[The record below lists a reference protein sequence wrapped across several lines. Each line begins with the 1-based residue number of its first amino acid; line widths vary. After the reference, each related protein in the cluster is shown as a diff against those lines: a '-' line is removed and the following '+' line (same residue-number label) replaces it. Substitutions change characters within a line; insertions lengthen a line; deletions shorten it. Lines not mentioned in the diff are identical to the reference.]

1 MKLRTTLFLGI
12 FLLVF
17 CAFAQTELFPFET
30 FDTWTVPASPPTG
43 WTRIQDGSESPE
55 IDNAN
60 DWYPTSSPSGTWST
74 APVARIYW
82 SPTETWD
89 DWLITPTFD
98 ATGAVYD
105 SIILVYETEFSRFS
119 VSTGDNEVVLS
130 TDGGTTWP
138 NVLRGYGVS
147 LGSIHENPR
156 IDITALVA
164 GSSNCQVA
172 FHAQRYSYD
181 DNWWEVDNVVVI
193 GYEASP
199 EPAAPGF
206 AFTCVP
212 SLPSGTTSHTFGV
225 TISDGTGVDPAS
237 AEFCY
242 TINGGI
248 ETCEPLTYLTGAPD
262 GLGDYEYELTD
273 LEGWDEI
280 EYYFKATDTYS
291 PSSEGFSSTCV
302 TVIEGDYYIY
312 EDGTGYPMSPDP
324 TWIVPTSVPYLNWAG
339 MQGDD
344 VRGVITSLPFPLT
357 YWGVTYTDSI
367 WVGSNGWIKFG
378 PTDPGMSYLSPSFIP
393 TAGGLNN
400 QVAWCW
406 DDLNGSTGLCYYSED
421 PAGDW
426 IMFSFMDW
434 RQYGWTGNFSVQVQV
449 WHPDAIPCP
458 GGNMAIDVRWN
469 VLPPDLNDIEM
480 GIENSTGARGLA
492 YMHEGSPPGEPDYLG
507 LTSPTRTIRYCTV
520 PPPSGIVYGNVDLIG
535 RADNSGAEVGIVGMP
550 LYTDLSDA
558 AGDYSIDGI
567 PPGTYD
573 VYCTHPVFYPETVYS
588 IILVEDDSV
597 EVNFALD
604 PMPIGYIQGYADLTD
619 TPPLGEAGIDIMVLP
634 LGLTTTT
641 DATGYFFFDG
651 VVAGDVQVVATY
663 PAYTTDYTAVLSL
676 GIGDTITTDTLFLD
690 PGDWFYEDFEDDD
703 GGGVVTGGVWQW
715 GIPSSVGPATA
726 YSGDNCWGTIIAGTY
741 PTYAMAELEIA
752 IPVATVDTIRYWQ
765 YKDMES
771 GFDGGNLEVSTD
783 GGGTWTFVGS
793 PVPGYDD
800 VLSTTFG
807 NPMGGESAYTGYMD
821 WHEVVIDLTATPGVN
836 RIKFRFGSDSSV
848 AYPGWYID
856 DVMVGNMPE
865 YTGSVEGY
873 VYNCNTYETI
883 AGATV
888 HYGDLT
894 TISDADGYF
903 LLENVPYGTIDLAAT
918 LSGYYPGHLND
929 VNVFIDGVTTVVI
942 CMEPMDI
949 DPIEGHLAYGEDDSV
964 YFEFCNPTDDTIWF
978 TFPPLPLDMEDYG
991 ARDGVTEIDFGPNPT
1006 DPFAVSRRPETVKPT
1021 HDRSGSRALDV
1032 GYLWRTYD
1040 LSDTPLMSMAWGL
1053 GLLPDNFWVGGD
1065 PLLTYPYNHVY
1076 NRPSGDY
1083 TGIWYD
1089 VTGLGGSAFMGDM
1102 CYDELRGWV
1111 WQVAVGGTN
1120 GLYAYNAS
1128 TGAVEYVLNDPLN
1141 IWDNIHQR
1149 GVAHDPIDDI
1159 FYIGGWMEDLIYK
1172 VKGLSWDNPGQTIE
1186 AYNSPACA
1194 GIGWHSGR
1202 RTIWFAANA
1211 PGDPIFELDPETNTL
1226 IDTIYAPT
1234 TTDYNLAGL
1243 EVDELGRIWVVNMNT
1258 MEVYV
1263 LNGPVDGMYVTP
1275 ADTFILPGEC
1285 ITFALVNEAWVTP
1298 VGDYCFDLDFFYT
1311 DGEYEIEGMIP
1322 TCVQVQPRAYKGWEL
1337 ITVPLMATPNDP
1349 AIQFADDIVPF
1360 VVDPSSSN
1368 LYGYNQ
1374 DAGILQ
1380 LPSGFVRGK
1389 GYYLKTWLDHTY
1401 WDVYGDEYPAGD
1413 FTYTMYYPE
1422 SSPNWGWWLVGNP
1435 YNKRIDW
1442 DQVYA
1447 YNDFT
1452 YMDAEYWIWSQRDGW
1467 TWYSPLI
1474 GGGGEDQYID
1484 PWRGYFV
1491 YVRSGNPA
1499 TWVNLTYPQTGT
1511 METFL
1516 AKTSGAAKGA
1526 KVKTANPAEFDLR
1539 MSVRAVDGSDI
1550 RVDKYNFI
1558 GVSEA
1563 AADGIDEFDVRKPQV
1578 SMPGNYIDAHF
1589 VESGVRMARSAK
1601 QNFNGDSKSWT
1612 FKVQGIPAGMNVTV
1626 SWPRDRVPTG
1636 DDFSIGVDNMDDR
1649 WTLTMIDN
1657 ATGDVIDMRSAFSY
1671 DFTSTTS
1678 PRTFTVILGDDA
1690 LDIPNN
1696 EMPTVYSLGANV
1708 PNPFNATT
1716 AIEVGLPKGGD
1727 VRVEVF
1733 DMLGKKVTTL
1743 VDGEMNAGMHRIVW
1757 NGVDNAGRE
1766 VASGVYLYRVT
1777 AGDFSETKKMT
1788 LIK

>member
-12 FLLVF
+12 FLLAF

-43 WTRIQDGSESPE
+43 WTRIQGGSESPE
-55 IDNAN
+55 TDNAN
-60 DWYPTSSPSGTWST
+60 DWFPESSPSGIWST
-74 APVARIYW
+74 SPVARIYW
-82 SPTETWD
+82 NPSETWD

-105 SIILVYETEFSRFS
+105 SIILVYETEYSRFS

-147 LGSIHENPR
+147 LGSVHETPR

-164 GSSNCQVA
+164 GSSNCRVA

-212 SLPSGTTSHTFGV
+212 SLPAGTTSNTFGV
-225 TISDGTGVDPAS
+225 TITDGTGVDPAS

-242 TINGGI
+242 SLNGA
-248 ETCEPLTYLTGAPD
+248 TVVCEPLTYLTGAPD
-262 GLGDYEYELTD
+262 GTGDYEYELTG

-280 EYYFKATDTYS
+280 EYYFIATDTYTPATPGTS
-291 PSSEGFSSTCV
+291 GTCV

-324 TWIVPTSVPYLNWAG
+324 TWVDHTTGFNWTAFAA
-339 MQGDD
+339 DD
-344 VRGVITSLPFPLT
+344 LLGTIYGYAFPLT
-357 YWGVTYTDSI
+357 FWGVSSDTIKAST
-367 WVGSNGWIKFG
+367 NGWI
-378 PTDPGMSYLSPSFIP
+378 SFDGLYSGSSMFSEAPIP
-393 TAGGLNN
+393 TAALPNAL
-400 QVAWCW
+400 VAWMW
-406 DDLNGSTGLCYYSED
+406 EDQDGGNGGSEFWITNHPTDD
-421 PAGDW
+421 W
-426 IMFSFMDW
+426 VMFSYVNWQQFPSSSP
-434 RQYGWTGNFSVQVQV
+434 FSVQIQIWNPAVV
-449 WHPDAIPCP
+449 VTP
-458 GGNMAIDVRWN
+458 GDNCAIDVRWN
-469 VLPPDLNDIEM
+469 TLPTDLTDGVM
-480 GIENSTGARGLA
+480 GIENWDGTRGLT
-492 YMHEGSPPGEPDYLG
+492 YWEDGVVGDPDYLG

-558 AGDYSIDGI
+558 AGDYRIDGV
-567 PPGTYD
+567 PPGIYD

-663 PAYTTDYTAVLSL
+663 PGYTTDYTAVLSL
-676 GIGDTITTDTLFLD
+676 AIGDTITTDTLFLD

-703 GGGVVTGGVWQW
+703 GGGVVTGGLWEW
-715 GIPSSVGPATA
+715 GMPTSVGPDDA
-726 YSGDNCWGTIIAGTY
+726 YSGDNCWGTDLDDEYGAY
-741 PTYAMAELEIA
+741 ELAELEIP
-752 IPVATVDTIRYWQ
+752 IPFAPVDTIRYWQ

-771 GFDGGNLEVSTD
+771 SFDGGNLEVSTD

-793 PVPGYDD
+793 PVPPYDG
-800 VLSTTFG
+800 VISTTFG
-807 NPMGGESAYTGYMD
+807 NPLGGESGYWGSMD

-836 RIKFRFGSDSSV
+836 RIKFRFGSDDSFH
-848 AYPGWYID
+848 YPGWYID
-856 DVMVGNMPE
+856 DILVGNMPE
-865 YTGSVEGY
+865 YTGSVDGY

-888 HYGDLT
+888 HFGGGT
-894 TISDADGYF
+894 AISDADGYF
-903 LLENVPYGTIDLAAT
+903 LLENIPYGTVDLAAT
-918 LSGYYPGHLND
+918 LSGYYPGYLND
-929 VNVFIDGVTTVVI
+929 VNVFIDAVTTVVI
-942 CMEPMDI
+942 CMEPMGI
-949 DPIEGHLAYGEDDSV
+949 EPIEGHLAYGEDDSV
-964 YFEFCNPTDDTIWF
+964 LFEFCNPTDDTIWF
-978 TFPPLPLDMEDYG
+978 NWALLPYDLEDYLV
-991 ARDGVTEIDFGPNPT
+991 RDGGLSDVDYRPSDEN
-1006 DPFAVSRRPETVKPT
+1006 AVSF
-1021 HDRSGSRALDV
+1021 RSSAIDKELPSATRALGDI
-1032 GYLWRTYD
+1032 WRTYD
-1040 LSDTPLMSMAWGL
+1040 VSDYHLTAWGL
-1053 GLLPDNFWVGGD
+1053 AISPTEFWVGNAAV
-1065 PLLTYPYNHVY
+1065 YFYNHRY
-1076 NRPSGDY
+1076 TRPDGNHI
-1083 TGIWYD
+1083 GFYD
-1089 VTGLGGSAFMGDM
+1089 VTGIGGSSWMADM
-1102 CYDELRGWV
+1102 CYDSNRDYF
-1111 WQVAVGGTN
+1111 WQVGVGGSN
-1120 GLYAYNAS
+1120 LLHAFDAS
-1128 TGAVEYVLNDPLN
+1128 TGAFVGSLPDPAMA
-1141 IWDNIHQR
+1141 WSWTSAR
-1149 GVAHDPIDDI
+1149 GVGYDAERDV
-1159 FYIGGWMEDLIYK
+1159 FYIGGWNYWLLYGYDVVFE
-1172 VKGLSWDNPGQTIE
+1172 VAGPSWPNPGVTMSYVT
-1186 AYNSPACA
+1186 ADYCA
-1194 GIGWHSGR
+1194 GVAWHPYR
-1202 RTIWFAANA
+1202 NTIFYVDALLGVIN
-1211 PGDPIFELDPETNTL
+1211 
-1226 IDTIYAPT
+1226 
-1234 TTDYNLAGL
+1234 
-1243 EVDELGRIWVVNMNT
+1243 EVDPVADAVINTIPAPATAGELSGLAIDEFGQIWAVDQTNNM
-1258 MEVYV
+1258 VYV
-1263 LNGPVDGMYVTP
+1263 LEGPTVGMHVEP
-1275 ADTFILPGEC
+1275 DTFILPGEC
-1285 ITFALVNEAWVTP
+1285 FTFALINEAWTTP
-1298 VGDYCFDLDFFYT
+1298 VGDYCFDIRYHIS
-1311 DGEYEIEGMIP
+1311 DGQYDIFGEIP

-1360 VVDPSSSN
+1360 VIDPSSSN

-1380 LPSGFVRGK
+1380 LPAGFVRGK
-1389 GYYLKTWLDHTY
+1389 GYYLKTWLDRTY

-1474 GGGGEDQYID
+1474 GGGGEDQFID

-1499 TWVNLTYPQTGT
+1499 TWVNLTYPQSGT

-1589 VESGVRMARSAK
+1589 VEGGVRMARSAK
-1601 QNFNGDSKSWT
+1601 QNFNTDSKSWT

-1657 ATGDVIDMRSAFSY
+1657 ATGDVIDMRSAYSY
-1671 DFTSTTS
+1671 AFTSTTS

-1690 LDIPNN
+1690 LDIPNA

-1757 NGVDNAGRE
+1757 NGVDNTGRE